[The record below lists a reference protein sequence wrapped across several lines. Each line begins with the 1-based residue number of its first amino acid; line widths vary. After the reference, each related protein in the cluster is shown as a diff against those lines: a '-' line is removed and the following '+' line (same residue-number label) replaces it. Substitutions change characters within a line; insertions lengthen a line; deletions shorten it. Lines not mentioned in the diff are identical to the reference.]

1 MGMFKVGDQVVRTV
15 SLGTVVEK
23 DEARKRINV
32 LWHYSGGKE
41 WETYANVQLD
51 SNQRILD
58 GLEQDVKTS
67 NKTIFIEGKYS
78 DFTIVCGNPDQETR
92 TSIPCH
98 KVFLANE
105 SPYFAGMFESGM
117 QEADKA
123 EVEIKEYDVEVV
135 KSFLEFIYT
144 KEIEPE
150 MMKSNMDSFLK
161 IADQFR
167 VESLKAVIQAAMM
180 KAITKDNVLE
190 LLLTG
195 HHYNGK
201 AIKAAAIGFL
211 VKNKDCYSGMRD
223 DLMAAL
229 KSDVDLWSEITDAAF
244 VGVGKRKR
252 ENSVNKSD

>member
-1 MGMFKVGDQVVRTV
+1 MSNNVGMGSVTRVVTSEDGRRRPSSAVDGVIVLWHHTGLEKMERGGLRLASHNNAQTSMGMFKVGDQVVRTV

-150 MMKSNMDSFLK
+150 
-161 IADQFR
+161 
-167 VESLKAVIQAAMM
+167 V
-180 KAITKDNVLE
+180 T
-190 LLLTG
+190 LLL
-195 HHYNGK
+195 
-201 AIKAAAIGFL
+201 AIPNF
-211 VKNKDCYSGMRD
+211 
-223 DLMAAL
+223 
-229 KSDVDLWSEITDAAF
+229 
-244 VGVGKRKR
+244 
-252 ENSVNKSD
+252 SVH